1 MKLEKI
7 YTVRY
12 ESYDY
17 SGGHKIKF
25 VHFKN
30 PQQAVAYVKKCNHS
44 FDDETFGRCEILGL
58 PKWHYTESYQPK
70 HGLVLSWYWQDDE
83 TLLSD

>member
-44 FDDETFGRCEILGL
+44 FDDGTFGRCEILGL
-58 PKWHYTESYQPK
+58 PKWNYTESYQPK

-83 TLLSD
+83 DIII